1 MQSAGRFFSK
11 EVIVTASSTNSSQQR
26 HEMTLSCE
34 STLLQRR
41 TVRSTQPPLSSA
53 AYLSFKFSS
62 PIWIDCRAG
71 GVAEEQYQNMCLL
84 GLKTTSY
91 FGFCSELRDFLKA
104 ECSNYINKY
113 IIYLRDLSFPASKQR
128 PSLVTWLSIKVTV
141 HKNLWNYYREQ
152 TN

>member
-1 MQSAGRFFSK
+1 MQKCWEVFSK
-11 EVIVTASSTNSSQQR
+11 EVVVIASGSNSSQQR
-26 HEMTLSCE
+26 HEMTLSRE
-34 STLLQRR
+34 SALLQRK
-41 TVRSTQPPLSSA
+41 TVRSVQPPLPSA
-53 AYLSFKFSS
+53 AYPSLKFCS
-62 PIWIDCRAG
+62 PIWIDCRASG
-71 GVAEEQYQNMCLL
+71 AAEKQYQNMCLL

>member
-1 MQSAGRFFSK
+1 MLGDFLAK
-11 EVIVTASSTNSSQQR
+11 K
-26 HEMTLSCE
+26 L
-34 STLLQRR
+34 LLQRPAQIHHNKGTR
-41 TVRSTQPPLSSA
+41 WHWAARAHCCKGEPHAPRSPRYPA
-53 AYLSFKFSS
+53 PYLSFKFRS